1 VDGAGALVDA
11 LDRVEWHEDAPPRGK
26 EAARRDQHAGHDPA
40 FVLEAEIGGAPH
52 LAVWR
57 DHAIAEDVVA
67 VAGEVIER
75 RKPAEIRAPFT
86 PPVGLPA
93 LY

>member
-1 VDGAGALVDA
+1 MDGAGALVDP
-11 LDRVEWHEDAPPRGK
+11 LDRVERHEDAPPRGK
-26 EAARRDQHAGHDPA
+26 EAARRDQHAGHHPA
-40 FVLEAEIGGAPH
+40 FVLEAEIRGAPH
-52 LAVWR
+52 FAVGR

-75 RKPAEIRAPFT
+75 RKPAEIRPAST
-86 PPVGLPA
+86 PSVGLPA